1 MIGLEQVRNRLRLLE
16 DRARPIQAE
25 IDSLAAGPE
34 TPERTARY
42 NELAQALMVMVGR
55 RMECEA
61 WIEMLMAYPGVMRPD
76 QLPTKANT
84 PAYAPITETL
94 APQVVARSREQLA
107 QRDSAELITLLP
119 DAD

>member
-1 MIGLEQVRNRLRLLE
+1 MIGLEQVRNRLRVLD
-16 DRARPIQAE
+16 DRSRPIQAE
-25 IDSLAAGPE
+25 IDALAAGPE
-34 TPERTARY
+34 TPENTRRY

-84 PAYAPITETL
+84 PAYVPITE
-94 APQVVARSREQLA
+94 AAPPQVVARQRENMA
-107 QRDSAELITLLP
+107 RRDSAELVDLLP
-119 DAD
+119 DAE